1 MAEDLTLVLWAL
13 VTADA
18 DLPEPRMSEPA
29 VAGLVE
35 LGRTV
40 VNHEHLARMALP
52 MSAMLLIM
60 CNQEHYAH
68 MLMTHGVLRLLLNL
82 LRVPGTSPPSLSHPS
97 LLRPFE
103 GQCGV
108 CLVWQPCG
116 PGLVV
121 AGSRLKGEPLG
132 TGDASKTDVTT
143 LSPHECFFRSLLF
156 DTVATALHQLGIRSA

>member
-82 LRVPGTSPPSLSHPS
+82 LRVPGTSPPLPFPPVSPPPVRGAVRGVPGVAAVRAWSRCCRFQAERRAARHGRRFQNGRDDSLSP
-97 LLRPFE
+97 
-103 GQCGV
+103 
-108 CLVWQPCG
+108 
-116 PGLVV
+116 
-121 AGSRLKGEPLG
+121 
-132 TGDASKTDVTT
+132 
-143 LSPHECFFRSLLF
+143 
-156 DTVATALHQLGIRSA
+156 